1 MNTSTHSDL
10 AGALAQSSA
19 PRVLLLGEQAT
30 GCASHI
36 LATAASATV
45 ASLPTG
51 TPLETIRQV
60 ARVDLAILSD
70 MQAWPTVA
78 LAEQS
83 IALLRDH
90 LAARLWVGVSAAG
103 PVSRGDCLALGLR
116 GIAAPVPQS
125 EPRNW
130 YSYSIIDYKRAPD
143 WLNADNWAN
152 PERWNQ
158 ERW

>member
-1 MNTSTHSDL
+1 MSRATPADL
-10 AGALAQSSA
+10 AGMRSDTAS
-19 PRVLLLGEQAT
+19 PRVLLLGEHASA
-30 GCASHI
+30 CASHI
-36 LATAASATV
+36 LATCPAAALET
-45 ASLPTG
+45 LPED
-51 TPLETIRQV
+51 TPLDAIRRV
-60 ARVDLAILSD
+60 ARVDLALLSD
-70 MQAWPTVA
+70 IQAWQTPL

-83 IALLRDH
+83 VALLRDH

-103 PVSRGDCLALGLR
+103 PVTRADCLALGLR

-143 WLNADNWAN
+143 WLNADHWAN